1 MANLRNQAAIITGGG
16 SGIGL
21 AIAAAIVAEGM
32 AVTLA
37 GRDEKKLRLAAAQ
50 LEQKGGKVLVV
61 PVDVSVAAHVERLI
75 EKTIKAFG
83 RIDLLVNN
91 AGIFKM
97 APVVDLAEA
106 DWDAIQA
113 TNLKGAFLCA
123 KAVLPVMM
131 KQGSGYIINIASV
144 AGKTGFGGASA
155 YCASKFGMIGLTES
169 LLEEAVPHH
178 IRVTAICP
186 GYVATP
192 MTAKVPISPD
202 QMIPPED
209 IGKLVVDLL
218 QLSPVTVI
226 KEIVVQRIGS
236 IGE

>member
-1 MANLRNQAAIITGGG
+1 MANLNNQTAIITGGG

-21 AIAAAIVAEGM
+21 AIAAALVAEGM

-37 GRDEKKLRLAAAQ
+37 GRDEKKLRRAAAPF
-50 LEQKGGKVLVV
+50 EQKGGKVLVV
-61 PVDVSVAAHVERLI
+61 PTDVAVAVHVERMVAQ
-75 EKTIKAFG
+75 TMKAFG

-97 APVVDLAEA
+97 GSAAELAEA
-106 DWDAIQA
+106 DWDTVQA

-123 KAVLPVMM
+123 KAVLPIMI
-131 KQGSGYIINIASV
+131 KQRSGYIINIASV

-169 LLEEAVPHH
+169 LLEEAVSHR

-192 MTAKVPISPD
+192 MTERVPIPPNE
-202 QMIPPED
+202 MIPPED

-218 QLSPVTVI
+218 HLSPVTVI
-226 KEIVVQRIGS
+226 KEIVVQRTGS